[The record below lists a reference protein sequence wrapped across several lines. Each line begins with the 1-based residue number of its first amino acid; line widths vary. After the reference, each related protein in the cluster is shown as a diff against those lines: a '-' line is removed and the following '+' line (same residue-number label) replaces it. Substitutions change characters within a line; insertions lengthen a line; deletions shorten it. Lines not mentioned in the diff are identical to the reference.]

1 MKVSISEFLPLANKI
16 AREFG
21 NIPHLSH
28 AEIDLAAQEA
38 LVHAARKLR
47 PRAKEKNT

>member
-38 LVHAARKLR
+38 LVHAAR
-47 PRAKEKNT
+47 